1 MIGLEAQV
9 NAQGG
14 IKGPDGKPHPLRVI
28 MYDDQSQESQTV
40 LVAKRLIQE
49 DKVSVIIGS
58 SQSGTTLAMVDT
70 VQQAQVPLISAAAN
84 AGIVQPVANRKWVFK
99 TPQNDELVMSALLDW
114 LTSKSVTK
122 VAWISVN
129 NAFGDGG
136 RTQFDK
142 LASGYG
148 VCAVANERFG
158 AADPDMTAQLTKIK
172 GTDSQAIVVWA
183 CPPAASTV
191 TRNAVDLGIKLPIFR
206 SRRVIDI
213 EPRVV
218 AVLRRHRA
226 AQEMEHRVA
235 GAASDASIPDLVFTT
250 PTGAPIDGRTL
261 IRTGSDGA
269 FDDRGDAGSLLPRR
283 AEPSTGGREGHGGGA
298 VRMTWAYY
306 EEL

>member
-1 MIGLEAQV
+1 MTGLEAQV

-70 VQQAQVPLISAAAN
+70 VQQAQAPLISAAAN

-142 LASGYG
+142 LASGYALCG
-148 VCAVANERFG
+148 RERAV
-158 AADPDMTAQLTKIK
+158 
-172 GTDSQAIVVWA
+172 
-183 CPPAASTV
+183 
-191 TRNAVDLGIKLPIFR
+191 
-206 SRRVIDI
+206 RR
-213 EPRVV
+213 
-218 AVLRRHRA
+218 RRPGHDRA
-226 AQEMEHRVA
+226 AHEDQGHRLTGDRRLGVPA
-235 GAASDASIPDLVFTT
+235 GGLDGDPERGRPRDQAPDISEPSGDRYRAARRGGAASSPCGAGNGASRGWGCVGRLDPRSRFHYTDRSADRRENAHPDRERW
-250 PTGAPIDGRTL
+250 G
-261 IRTGSDGA
+261 IRRS
-269 FDDRGDAGSLLPRR
+269 R
-283 AEPSTGGREGHGGGA
+283 
-298 VRMTWAYY
+298 
-306 EEL
+306 